1 MPICDYSAFS
11 SYIGFRASLCYSR
24 EPRSILD
31 GSRSQVEKRKGA
43 HALPTHLT
51 LSLVSTEIVIHPDS
65 RAGGQCKILVL
76 SGGTPSGYLRVYR
89 GLNAYMRLFSL
100 FVLHYIRHARGHGR
114 GQKCVVRDG
123 RRGQGCPT
131 ANGLNALS
139 ERRGR
144 QPMWLRATSGMPGG
158 MGEVKNALSEMG
170 GGDRAAQQQTVSM
183 RCPREEG
190 GSPCGSGLHQACQG
204 AEERPKMRCPRW
216 EEGTGLPNSKR
227 SQCVVRDERE
237 AAHVAQGYIRHA
249 GGHGRGQKCV
259 VRDGRRGEGCPKAK
273 GSMRCPRFELGST
286 AWQAIMIPLH

>member
-100 FVLHYIRHARGHGR
+100 FVLHKRTTRVTARGAN
-114 GQKCVVRDG
+114 
-123 RRGQGCPT
+123 PT
-131 ANGLNALS
+131 D
-139 ERRGR
+139 
-144 QPMWLRATSGMPGG
+144 T
-158 MGEVKNALSEMG
+158 
-170 GGDRAAQQQTVSM
+170 
-183 RCPREEG
+183 
-190 GSPCGSGLHQACQG
+190 
-204 AEERPKMRCPRW
+204 
-216 EEGTGLPNSKR
+216 
-227 SQCVVRDERE
+227 
-237 AAHVAQGYIRHA
+237 
-249 GGHGRGQKCV
+249 
-259 VRDGRRGEGCPKAK
+259 AK
-273 GSMRCPRFELGST
+273 GTKPSLKIPVCPVLLAFEMCTSDLDQH
-286 AWQAIMIPLH
+286 AAKNPDRKEIWQL